1 MKTLLL
7 LLFLPLNFLFSELP
21 QWMLDQIQEELEP
34 YQETG
39 ISFQDIEDTWNDFSD
54 LPSGCYTWK
63 FARFK
68 IANNQVSFKVY
79 PNNSREDW
87 RMGTSAAFFRKL
99 AQIYRLPDVEFILFS
114 ADSFERPVHLERARC
129 PIFTTCRLKT
139 GKKSLLIPELWK
151 LRERSS
157 HDAHVKSPKVT
168 HWSDKVEIA
177 FWRGGTTGGLYTQHT
192 WDSKPRP
199 RLVLFSQDNP
209 DLVNARFSDTP
220 YILDGAL
227 RAFIARE
234 FVGDWTAPEASLA
247 YKYLIAIDG
256 HTFPSNLEWVLLSN
270 STALKGESDY
280 VEWFYRGLEPYV
292 HYVPF
297 KQDCSDLAEK
307 IEWLRENDEIAHMI
321 ARNGTEFVLNNLTL
335 SQLYHY
341 CFTLLQEYTKL
352 LN

>member
-1 MKTLLL
+1 
-7 LLFLPLNFLFSELP
+7 
-21 QWMLDQIQEELEP
+21 MLDQIHEELEP

-39 ISFQDIEDTWNDFSD
+39 ISLQDIENTWQALSS
-54 LPSGCYTWK
+54 LPSGCYKWR

-68 IANNQVSFKVY
+68 IANNQVRFQVL
-79 PNNSREDW
+79 PRNQQEDW
-87 RMGTSAAFFRKL
+87 RMGSSATFFRKL
-99 AQIYRLPDVEFILFS
+99 AQVYRLPDAEFIVCSL
-114 ADSFERPVHLERARC
+114 DSFERPVHLESAHC
-129 PIFTTCRLKT
+129 PILITCRLKS

-157 HDAHVKSPKVT
+157 HDSQVKSPRVVQWK
-168 HWSDKVEIA
+168 DKIETA
-177 FWRGGTTGGLYTQHT
+177 FWRGATTGGLYTQHT

-209 DLVNARFSDTP
+209 DLVDARFSDTP
-220 YILDGAL
+220 YILDSTL
-227 RAFIARE
+227 RAFIAKE
-234 FVGDWTAPEASLA
+234 FVAPWTSPEASLT

-256 HTFPSNLEWVLLSN
+256 HTFPSNFEWVLLSN

-307 IEWLRENDEIAHMI
+307 IEWLRENDEIAHRI
-321 ARNGTEFVLNNLTL
+321 ARNGTEFVLNNLSL
-335 SQLYHY
+335 SQLYYY
-341 CFTLLQEYTKL
+341 CFILLQEYAKL
-352 LN
+352 LH